1 MPGAPQPDQRRHGPD
16 GGTAEDEGQRNSE
29 TPDRQGRQPEPGQK
43 RHRRHP
49 SGQAGNH
56 ADPEGKTAEEG
67 IGDMKVAGQVLMHQ
81 GGTSVPLPYHFPEGG
96 ATILL
101 LCEISDQNG

>member
-1 MPGAPQPDQRRHGPD
+1 MAAQPRTR
-16 GGTAEDEGQRNSE
+16 ASE
-29 TPDRQGRQPEPGQK
+29 TARPQSRQGRQPEPGQK

-49 SGQAGNH
+49 PGQAGNH
-56 ADPEGKTAEEG
+56 ADPEGKTAAEG

-81 GGTSVPLPYHFPEGG
+81 GGTAVSLPYQFPEGG
-96 ATILL
+96 AAILL